1 MSNLFAEFSPATK
14 QDWLA
19 KIEKELKG
27 RPFEE
32 LLWQLG
38 ELGVIEPFYI
48 KEDVSQN
55 APIKMPIDCKIGE
68 ITFVENAKEANAQ
81 LLEGL
86 TNGVNA
92 PGIVFKR
99 NPQIKTWEAL
109 FNEVQADWISTNF
122 YWENANWKDWNSILK
137 EFQEYNESK
146 GKTLT
151 EINGAIHF
159 HPKKEDYTS
168 LVNDLKHWEATFP
181 FFKFIT
187 IDGKPNWEGT
197 EQVVSELTTIIKN
210 GIGVLDQLTDAGLDA
225 KTIADNLQFSIC
237 VGTSYFVEIAK
248 LRALHLL
255 WANVLKAY
263 EVQVDRVH
271 IDVEFASETQDE
283 NPNTN
288 LIKATTMAMVAHIG
302 GAARLTVTPAH
313 QNDFGRRIAR
323 NVQHLLTMESHFDKV
338 NDPSAGSYY
347 IEKLTQKMV
356 EKVWKGL

>member
-14 QDWLA
+14 QDWLN

-32 LLWQLG
+32 LQWKLK
-38 ELGVIEPFYI
+38 ELGVIEPFYM
-48 KEDVSQN
+48 KEDVPQA
-55 APIKMPIDCKIGE
+55 APIKMPVDCKIGE
-68 ITFVENAKEANAQ
+68 TTFVENAKAANAQ

-92 PGIVFKR
+92 PGIVFQR
-99 NPQIKTWEAL
+99 NPQMKTWEAL

-122 YWENANWKDWNSILK
+122 YWENASWKDWNSILK

-146 GKTLT
+146 GKALSD
-151 EINGAIHF
+151 INGAIHF
-159 HPKKEDYTS
+159 QPKKEDYPT
-168 LVNDLKHWEATFP
+168 LAKDLKHWETTFP
-181 FFKFIT
+181 FFKFMT
-187 IDGKPNWEGT
+187 INGKPNWNGT
-197 EQVVSELTTIIKN
+197 ENVVTELSTIIKK
-210 GIGVLDQLTDAGLDA
+210 GIEVLDHLTDAGLDA

-237 VGTSYFVEIAK
+237 IGTSYFVEIAK

-263 EVQVDRVH
+263 EVQVDRVQ
-271 IDVEFASETQDE
+271 IDVAFAPETQDE

-288 LIKATTMAMVAHIG
+288 MIKATTIAMVAHIG
-302 GAARLTVTPAH
+302 GAARLTVTPSH

-323 NVQHLLTMESHFDKV
+323 NVHHLLTMESHFDKV

-347 IEKLTQKMV
+347 IETLTRKIV
-356 EKVWKGL
+356 EQVWGSL